1 MEPTSA
7 PERAEVLMRLARMI
21 DHTLLKPEATRE
33 HIRRLCAEARLYGF
47 ASVCVNPCYV
57 ALAAEELAGSS
68 VKVCTVVGF
77 PLGANR
83 TSVKVREAL
92 QAIEDGAAELDM
104 VQNVGLLKSGAY
116 EEVEADIRA
125 VVEAAHAEG
134 ALLKVIIE
142 TALLTDEEKV
152 TACLLARNAGA
163 DFVKTSTGW
172 ASGGATPEDVALMR
186 RVVGPQMGVKA
197 SGGVRTWQQA
207 EALIRSGADR
217 IGTSASVQIL
227 QGLEG
232 KEAY

>member
-1 MEPTSA
+1 
-7 PERAEVLMRLARMI
+7 MRLARMI